1 MFPREVDP
9 CAKRDSRHV
18 NGILSLL
25 IREYYPGMVTI
36 DGVRQPPMQWDHF
49 HVHTVP
55 VPEPEGGDRA
65 DSPARK
71 TLAAKIKREFWV
83 SVFITTHF
91 SILHIHWMFLKQ

>member
-36 DGVRQPPMQWDHF
+36 DGV
-49 HVHTVP
+49 
-55 VPEPEGGDRA
+55 
-65 DSPARK
+65 
-71 TLAAKIKREFWV
+71 
-83 SVFITTHF
+83 
-91 SILHIHWMFLKQ
+91 